1 MTPPKKSRSF
11 RMKQINIAQP
21 FEFSANVSTK
31 SAFAVVD
38 TNPYNES
45 ERDATECHG
54 YRCSFEN
61 QKCLAGTDGSLGL
74 NWVCK
79 SNEWIEWI
87 KG

>member
-1 MTPPKKSRSF
+1 MTKRSLK
-11 RMKQINIAQP
+11 MKQLNQSID
-21 FEFSANVSTK
+21 FSGYLTSK
-31 SAFAVVD
+31 SAFANVN
-38 TNPYNES
+38 TKPYNES
-45 ERDATECHG
+45 QRDATECHG

-79 SNEWIEWI
+79 SNEWIQWI

>member
-1 MTPPKKSRSF
+1 MTKRSLK
-11 RMKQINIAQP
+11 MKQLHKSID
-21 FEFSANVSTK
+21 FSGYLTSK
-31 SAFAVVD
+31 SAFAPVN

-45 ERDATECHG
+45 QRDATECHG

-79 SNEWIEWI
+79 SNEWIQWI